1 MSQNSPSGRGAS
13 LWDPGWRAVS
23 LPPAPVTPLASGGF
37 NGQRLMSGVWA
48 WLRWMSSV
56 DLRALEKETSGVIS
70 VKGKGKG

>member
-1 MSQNSPSGRGAS
+1 MSQNSPSERGAS

-23 LPPAPVTPLASGGF
+23 LPSCTCCPTS
-37 NGQRLMSGVWA
+37 QLMSGGW